1 MNNIK
6 IYRKQLFLHLDG
18 LVLIP
23 TLSALIKTK
32 LLDKMI
38 EKEKFNIQIL
48 LNDFKNLNPGYFNV
62 SLRLLRSLGYV
73 DFKENDNEFLN
84 NYKITQKLNEI
95 LKFEN
100 LISSLDELTN
110 AFSLYNI
117 KDERLNE
124 RLNNAMKIFK
134 QNKNMLSDEL
144 SFNFEGL
151 ILGPLL
157 SELSFKDHIKILN
170 ERIFEICGLSQ
181 SMKNTCYNLFEKFN
195 FIDKNSNITEKGIF
209 FIKRSS
215 AYGVTSSYINTLSKI
230 SELLT
235 GDCSFIWNR
244 DSENNEIHV
253 KRSLNVWGSGGSHKV
268 YFEKIDNIIIETFNR
283 DIDSQPKGV
292 IDIGCGDGTF
302 LEHIYNIITT
312 KTLRKDYL
320 NSHPLHMVGTDIN
333 KAARISSRNKL
344 NQSKINNIIING
356 NISEPMEI
364 NNLLKKDYNVNLADF
379 LNTRSFLDHN
389 RIFEKPKNKKQH
401 GIYTTGTFCFKGKI
415 VEKDTLINNLIEHLR
430 KWEPFINKHGLI
442 LLELHTINPEVTKNN
457 IGKTLSAAY
466 DATHGYSDQY
476 LVEHK
481 TFMECCKIANLKINE
496 KMLEVFPNSDY
507 PTVSINYIR

>member
-1 MNNIK
+1 
-6 IYRKQLFLHLDG
+6 
-18 LVLIP
+18 
-23 TLSALIKTK
+23 
-32 LLDKMI
+32 
-38 EKEKFNIQIL
+38 
-48 LNDFKNLNPGYFNV
+48 
-62 SLRLLRSLGYV
+62 
-73 DFKENDNEFLN
+73 
-84 NYKITQKLNEI
+84 
-95 LKFEN
+95 
-100 LISSLDELTN
+100 
-110 AFSLYNI
+110 
-117 KDERLNE
+117 
-124 RLNNAMKIFK
+124 
-134 QNKNMLSDEL
+134 
-144 SFNFEGL
+144 
-151 ILGPLL
+151 
-157 SELSFKDHIKILN
+157 
-170 ERIFEICGLSQ
+170 
-181 SMKNTCYNLFEKFN
+181 
-195 FIDKNSNITEKGIF
+195 
-209 FIKRSS
+209 
-215 AYGVTSSYINTLSKI
+215 
-230 SELLT
+230 
-235 GDCSFIWNR
+235 
-244 DSENNEIHV
+244 
-253 KRSLNVWGSGGSHKV
+253 
-268 YFEKIDNIIIETFNR
+268 
-283 DIDSQPKGV
+283 
-292 IDIGCGDGTF
+292 TF

-401 GIYTTGTFCFKGKI
+401 GIYTSGTFCFKGRI
-415 VEKDTLINNLIEHLR
+415 VEKNTLINNLIEHLR